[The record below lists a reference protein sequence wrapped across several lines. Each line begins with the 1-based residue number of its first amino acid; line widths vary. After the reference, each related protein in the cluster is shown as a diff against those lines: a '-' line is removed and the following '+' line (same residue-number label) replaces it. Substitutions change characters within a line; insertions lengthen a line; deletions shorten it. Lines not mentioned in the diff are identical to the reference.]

1 MLVTL
6 VGLAVV
12 AIAAIYIAWPLFQ
25 PSASADGPP
34 VRDSERAELH
44 SEKENALAAIA
55 EVDFDHRVGKMTE
68 EDYASLRA
76 SLEAR
81 ALRALAALDGPAPG
95 GSPVGTSDA
104 SGFCITCGLELKT
117 DARYCSTCGTARVQ

>member
-12 AIAAIYIAWPLFQ
+12 AIAAIYIAWPLLQ
-25 PSASADGPP
+25 PSASPDGAP
-34 VRDSERAELH
+34 VQDSERAALH
-44 SEKENALAAIA
+44 SEKESALAAIA

-68 EDYASLRA
+68 EDYASLRT

-81 ALRALAALDGPAPG
+81 ALRALAALDEPAPD
-95 GSPVGTSDA
+95 GTLGA
-104 SGFCITCGLELKT
+104 SGFCITCGLELEA
-117 DARYCSTCGTARVQ
+117 DARYCTTCGTARVQ